1 MSRRSSTAHD
11 AADPT
16 DDPAASVDNRS
27 RAILRRLELDIT
39 RRLDGLLQGD
49 YRGLIPGLGS
59 EPGEA
64 RVYTPGDDVRRMDWN
79 VTART
84 GQAHIRNTIADRELE
99 TWALVDL
106 SPSLDWGT
114 STRTKADL
122 AIAAVAAIG
131 ILTERAGNRIGAIVS
146 DGDQLHEIRT
156 GGGRRHTMAL
166 LDRLSN
172 IEPRKGGSDGL
183 NPGLRRM
190 AGPGRRGGL
199 AVVVSDLLGPDFSDG
214 LKAVCLRHETLVME
228 IVDQRELE
236 LPDVGTVEFVDA
248 ESGKVVEINTGKRSV
263 RERYAEAGRERLA
276 AHAAA
281 VRGAGADHLVLRTD
295 QDWVVELAKFVDRR
309 RRGGRRMIAQVAR

>member
-1 MSRRSSTAHD
+1 MKLTRRGSPPRAEVEPN
-11 AADPT
+11 ADEKT
-16 DDPAASVDNRS
+16 
-27 RAILRRLELDIT
+27 RAVLRRLELDIT

-59 EPGEA
+59 EPGET
-64 RVYTPGDDVRRMDWN
+64 RVYAPGDDVRRMDWN

-84 GQAHIRNTIADRELE
+84 GQPHIRDSIADRELE
-99 TWALVDL
+99 TWALIDL

-114 STRTKADL
+114 STRTKSDL
-122 AIAAVAAIG
+122 AIAAVAAVG

-146 DGDQLHEIRT
+146 DGRSLHEIRS
-156 GGGRRHTMAL
+156 GGSRRHTMAML
-166 LDRLSN
+166 RRIAA
-172 IEPRKGGSDGL
+172 IEPRMGATAGL
-183 NPGLRRM
+183 EPGLRRM

-199 AVVVSDLLGPDFSDG
+199 AVVISDLLGPDWYDG

-236 LPDVGTVEFVDA
+236 LPHVGVVEFVDS
-248 ESGKVVEINTGKRSV
+248 ETGDLVEINTGKSGV

-281 VRGAGADHLVLRTD
+281 VRRAGADHVVLRTD
-295 QDWVVELAKFVDRR
+295 NDWVVALARFVDRR
-309 RRGGRRMIAQVAR
+309 RRGGRRMISKVKP

>member
-1 MSRRSSTAHD
+1 MKFGRRGSPPEIGV
-11 AADPT
+11 DP
-16 DDPAASVDNRS
+16 DPDEMT
-27 RAILRRLELDIT
+27 RAVLRRLELDIT

-59 EPGEA
+59 EPGETRIYA
-64 RVYTPGDDVRRMDWN
+64 PGDDVRRMDWN

-84 GQAHIRNTIADRELE
+84 GEPHIRDSIADRELE

-106 SPSLDWGT
+106 SASLDWGT

-122 AIAAVAAIG
+122 AIAALAAIG

-146 DGDQLHEIRT
+146 DGSSLHEIRT
-156 GGGRRHTMAL
+156 GGGRRHTMAML
-166 LDRLSN
+166 RRIVA
-172 IEPRKGGSDGL
+172 IEPQVGATSGL
-183 NPGLRRM
+183 EPGLRRM

-199 AVVVSDLLGPDFSDG
+199 AVVISDLLGPDWSDG
-214 LKAVCLRHETLVME
+214 LRAVCLRHETLVME

-236 LPDVGTVEFVDA
+236 LPDVGVVEFVDS
-248 ESGKVVEINTGKRSV
+248 ESGDLVEINTGKRGL

-281 VRGAGADHLVLRTD
+281 VRRAGADHVVLRTD
-295 QDWVVELAKFVDRR
+295 DDWVVALARFVDRR
-309 RRGGRRMIAQVAR
+309 RRGGRRMISKVTP

>member
-1 MSRRSSTAHD
+1 VKLLGR
-11 AADPT
+11 
-16 DDPAASVDNRS
+16 DPAREPSSDPGDDERRRTV
-27 RAILRRLELDIT
+27 LRRLELDVI

-64 RVYTPGDDVRRMDWN
+64 RVYTPGDDVRHMDWN

-84 GQAHIRNTIADRELE
+84 GQAHIRDTIADRELE

-114 STRTKADL
+114 STQTKADL

-146 DGDQLHEIRT
+146 DGESLHEIRT

-166 LDRLSN
+166 LHRLST
-172 IEPRKGGSDGL
+172 IEPRTGISTGL
-183 NPGLRRM
+183 DPGLRRL

-199 AVVVSDLLGPDFSDG
+199 AVVISDLLGPDWSDG

-236 LPDVGTVEFVDA
+236 LPDVGVVEFVDT
-248 ESGKVVEINTGKRSV
+248 ESGDLVEINTGKRAL
-263 RERYAEAGRERLA
+263 RERYAEAGRERMA
-276 AHAAA
+276 SHAAA
-281 VRGAGADHLVLRTD
+281 VRRAGADHVVLRTD
-295 QDWVVELAKFVDRR
+295 EDWVVALARFVDRR
-309 RRGGRRMIAQVAR
+309 RRGGRRMISKVTT